1 MAKTVVL
8 DTNIFLNVKN
18 KEEPYYAS
26 SVKVLD
32 AVESRKIRGIVSVI
46 TIAEMC
52 SGYYEAG
59 KEKEKTEFLEHLF
72 ATRSFTIMPLET
84 SLVDY
89 AGMIRAQTKLAL
101 PDAIIVASG
110 IRSGATAI
118 VTHDREFV
126 KSANLLKVLQAKDIA
141 KEI

>member
-26 SVKVLD
+26 SVKVLE
-32 AVESRKIRGIVSVI
+32 AIESGKIRGIVSVV

-52 SGYYEAG
+52 SGYNEAG
-59 KEKEKTEFLEHLF
+59 QEKEKTDFLDHLL
-72 ATRSFTIMPLET
+72 ATSSFMIMPLDAG
-84 SLVDY
+84 LADY
-89 AGMIRAQTKLAL
+89 AGMIRAQTKLTL
-101 PDAIIVASG
+101 PDAIIIASG
-110 IRSGATAI
+110 IKSGATAI
-118 VTHDREFV
+118 ITHDREFIR
-126 KSANLLKVLQAKDIA
+126 SSNPLKVLQAKDLL

>member
-18 KEEPYYAS
+18 KGEPYYAS
-26 SVKVLD
+26 SVKVLE
-32 AVESRKIRGIVSVI
+32 AIESGKIRGIVSVV
-46 TIAEMC
+46 TIAEIC

-59 KEKEKTEFLEHLF
+59 QEKQKTDFLDHLL
-72 ATRSFTIMPLET
+72 ATSSFMIMPLDT
-84 SLVDY
+84 GLADY
-89 AGMIRAQTKLAL
+89 AGSIRAQTKLAF

-110 IRSGATAI
+110 IKSGATAI
-118 VTHDREFV
+118 ITHDREFV
-126 KSANLLKVLQAKDIA
+126 RSSNLLKGLQAKDLL

>member
-18 KEEPYYAS
+18 KEEPYYRS

-32 AVESRKIRGIVSVI
+32 AIESRRIRGIVSVI
-46 TIAEMC
+46 TITEMC

-59 KEKEKTEFLEHLF
+59 QEKEKTDFLAHLLG
-72 ATRSFTIMPLET
+72 TSSFTII
-84 SLVDY
+84 SLDASLADY
-89 AGMIRAQTKLAL
+89 AGRIRARTKLTL
-101 PDAIIVASG
+101 PDSIIVASG
-110 IRSGATAI
+110 INSGATAI
-118 VTHDREFV
+118 ITHDREFA
-126 KSANLLKVLQAKDIA
+126 KSSNLLEPLQAKDLL